1 MRKIVFVILTVW
13 LTAGLSLPAAAQEH
27 RRGSGKNEI
36 RIGYGMLAAPGVVDS
51 YSDIMADFAP
61 ESGIAYTDESRSG
74 AFYLSYRRQLLPRI
88 MLGVTLGYER
98 VKKSYVFAM
107 DGAPWMVGGKND
119 YLTVMA
125 DLQSRYLQVPSGILT
140 LYWSVSI
147 GAGFHKQK
155 LSDFNYGPAKYDE
168 TRFAYQVTPLGMT
181 LGLKRFGAFAEVGF
195 GYKGIFQF
203 GLYGRF

>member
-1 MRKIVFVILTVW
+1 MRKIAFAILAVW
-13 LTAGLSLPAAAQEH
+13 LAAFSLRAEAQE
-27 RRGSGKNEI
+27 RGRSSRNNEV
-36 RIGYGMLAAPGVVDS
+36 RIGYGLMAAPSVVDS
-51 YSDIMADFAP
+51 YSDILADFAP
-61 ESGIAYTDESRSG
+61 ESGIAYTDESGSG
-74 AFYLSYRRQLLPRI
+74 AIYFSYRHRLLPRI
-88 MLGVTLGYER
+88 MLGVTLGYEQ

-107 DGAPWMVGGKND
+107 EGAPRMVGGKND

-125 DLQSRYLQVPSGILT
+125 DLQSRYLQVPSGILS

-147 GAGFHKQK
+147 GAGFQKQK
-155 LSDFNYGPAKYDE
+155 LSDFEYGSTKYDE

-181 LGLKRFGAFAEVGF
+181 LGLRSFGAFAEVGF